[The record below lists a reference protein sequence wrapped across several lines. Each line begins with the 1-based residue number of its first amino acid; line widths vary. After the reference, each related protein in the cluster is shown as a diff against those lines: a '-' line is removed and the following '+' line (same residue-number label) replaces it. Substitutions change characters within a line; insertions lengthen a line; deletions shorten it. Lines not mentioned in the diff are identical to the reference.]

1 MSPPSPHRFLG
12 SPTPQEQQAEEE
24 EAQAHVTR
32 GEFRALRSD
41 VRDIKEALMGTL
53 EKPGFL
59 EKFRTMQQRIG
70 LASKLAWAAFFG
82 IGALLG
88 KAAWDKLT
96 GLHP

>member
-1 MSPPSPHRFLG
+1 MAPPTHHSVTD
-12 SPTPQEQQAEEE
+12 SPTAADLRRAEDD
-24 EAQAHVTR
+24 ANSHVTR

-41 VRDIKEALMGTL
+41 VHEIKNALMGTL

-70 LASKLAWAAFFG
+70 LASKLAWAAFIG

-88 KAAWDKLT
+88 KAAWDRLT
-96 GLHP
+96 GHSQ